1 MALATEDTGAGEASR
16 ASCSACWFRSDSF
29 SWEGAI
35 QFLAVEYESGIAV
48 GVRAGLA
55 RRAFPYVRSAAQL
68 GLAGALLAGL
78 LWRVDLAAVRDEL
91 KGATLWWLPLAF
103 AANLGSDWFRAIR
116 WQQFFAPMK
125 RLGVPFLFAV
135 AVLGVA
141 TNLVLPLRAGEV
153 VRVQVLRRRTGL
165 KVSSIVATLLS
176 EKLMD
181 IVAFSTFII
190 LGIILYEDAH
200 FLWPLAVAYGCLLTA
215 GIAGA
220 RWLAERSQRKPAPEP
235 GTISGL
241 TGMRQWFRHETHW
254 LGAGLAGFR
263 HPRAVVYV
271 LAASVAAWL
280 CEALMYYACGRALG
294 IHLPPAVY
302 LLVVVAAT
310 IAVSVPITQAG
321 LGVFE
326 LAIAGLLVAFGVDET
341 QAAAFAIFSHVMLAL
356 PYFVAGPIA
365 AVALRLNI
373 ADILFLR
380 LGKQESVE
388 AVGAEA

>member
-1 MALATEDTGAGEASR
+1 
-16 ASCSACWFRSDSF
+16 
-29 SWEGAI
+29 
-35 QFLAVEYESGIAV
+35 VEYERGISVAV
-48 GVRAGLA
+48 RPGLA
-55 RRAFPYVRSAAQL
+55 RRAFPYLRSLVQL

-91 KGATLWWLPLAF
+91 KGATLWWLPIAWT
-103 AANLGSDWFRAIR
+103 ANLASDWFRAIR
-116 WQQFFAPMK
+116 WQQFFAPMR
-125 RLGVPFLFAV
+125 RLGVLFLFAL

-141 TNLVLPLRAGEV
+141 TNIVLPLRAGEL

-165 KVSSIVATLLS
+165 NVSSIVATLLS
-176 EKLMD
+176 EKLAD
-181 IVAFSTFII
+181 IVAFSSFIL
-190 LGIILYEDAH
+190 LGILLYEDAQ
-200 FLWPLAVAYGCLLTA
+200 FLWPLAIVYGCVMSA
-215 GIAGA
+215 GVLGA
-220 RWLAERSQRKPAPEP
+220 RWLAAKSQTEPVPEVRDVH
-235 GTISGL
+235 GLSG
-241 TGMRQWFRHETHW
+241 RAKQWFRHEAYW
-254 LGAGLAGFR
+254 LGVGLAVFR
-263 HPRAVVYV
+263 RPRAMFRVMG
-271 LAASVAAWL
+271 ASHAAWL
-280 CEALMYYACGRALG
+280 CEAVMYYACGRALG
-294 IHLPPAVY
+294 LDLPPAVY

-341 QAAAFAIFSHVMLAL
+341 QAAVFAIFSHVMLAL

-373 ADILFLR
+373 ADILFMR

>member
-1 MALATEDTGAGEASR
+1 
-16 ASCSACWFRSDSF
+16 
-29 SWEGAI
+29 
-35 QFLAVEYESGIAV
+35 VEYESGVAV
-48 GVRAGLA
+48 VVRPGLA
-55 RRAFPYVRSAAQL
+55 RRAFPYLRSAAQL

-91 KGATLWWLPLAF
+91 RGATLWWLPLAF
-103 AANLGSDWFRAIR
+103 VANLASDWFRAIR

-125 RLGVPFLFAV
+125 RLTVRFLFAV

-141 TNLVLPLRAGEV
+141 TNLVLPLRAGEI

-181 IVAFSTFII
+181 IVAFSSFII

-200 FLWPLAVAYGCLLTA
+200 FLWPLALAYVCLLAA
-215 GIAGA
+215 GIMGA
-220 RWLAERSQRKPAPEP
+220 RWLAARSLREPDPEP
-235 GTISGL
+235 ATLPGL
-241 TGMRQWFRHETHW
+241 PGLRQWFRHETHW
-254 LGAGLAGFR
+254 LGVGLAAFR
-263 HPRAVVYV
+263 RPRAVVGV
-271 LAASVAAWL
+271 LAASLAAWG
-280 CEALMYYACGRALG
+280 CEAAMYYACGRALG
-294 IHLPPAVY
+294 IDLPPAVY

-310 IAVSVPITQAG
+310 IAVSVPVTQAG

-341 QAAAFAIFSHVMLAL
+341 QAAVFAIFSHVMLAL
-356 PYFVAGPIA
+356 PYFVAGPVA

-373 ADILFLR
+373 ADILFMR

-388 AVGAEA
+388 ALGAEA

>member
-1 MALATEDTGAGEASR
+1 M
-16 ASCSACWFRSDSF
+16 
-29 SWEGAI
+29 
-35 QFLAVEYESGIAV
+35 
-48 GVRAGLA
+48 
-55 RRAFPYVRSAAQL
+55 RRAFPYLRSAAQL

-91 KGATLWWLPLAF
+91 RGANLWWLPLAF
-103 AANLGSDWFRAIR
+103 AANLASDWFRAIR

-141 TNLVLPLRAGEV
+141 TNLALPLRAGEFL
-153 VRVQVLRRRTGL
+153 RVQVLRRRTGL

-181 IVAFSTFII
+181 IVAFSSFIL
-190 LGIILYEDAH
+190 LGIVLYEDAH

-215 GIAGA
+215 GILGA
-220 RWLAERSQRKPAPEP
+220 RWLAAKSQAEPEP
-235 GTISGL
+235 EPAHAA
-241 TGMRQWFRHETHW
+241 GMAAGAREWFRNETHS
-254 LGAGLAGFR
+254 LGVGLAAFR
-263 HPRAVVYV
+263 RPKPMVHV
-271 LAASVAAWL
+271 LWASQAAWL
-280 CEALMYYACGRALG
+280 CEAVMYYACGRALG
-294 IHLPPAVY
+294 FDLSPAVY

-310 IAVSVPITQAG
+310 IAVSVPVTQAG

-326 LAIAGLLVAFGVDET
+326 LAIAGLLVSFGVNEA

-356 PYFVAGPIA
+356 PYFATGPFA

-373 ADILFLR
+373 ADILFMR
-380 LGKQESVE
+380 LSKREPIE
-388 AVGAEA
+388 APAAET